1 MIFNLNAHPSVEV
14 PTQVED
20 ITVNPDKKTIT
31 WAAPVEPNG
40 IIVGYRVQYWEL
52 GSRDITKEV
61 NTTADKLMFLYD
73 IFSKCSHNVS
83 QIYTVY
89 SK

>member
-1 MIFNLNAHPSVEV
+1 MPS
-14 PTQVED
+14 QVED
-20 ITVNPDKKTIT
+20 ITVNPDQKTIT
-31 WAAPVEPNG
+31 WAAPAEPNG

-52 GSRDITKEV
+52 GSTDTTEEV
-61 NTTADKLMFLYD
+61 NTTAGELAFLYD
-73 IFSKCSHNVS
+73 IFSTCSHNVS